1 MIDLISLKITHLLR
15 DLGETENKLTCSV
28 GSGAGLLNLRH
39 LRELLKG
46 VLLRCLLPD
55 LSVFSLALLAAT

>member
-1 MIDLISLKITHLLR
+1 MITHLLR

-46 VLLRCLLPD
+46 VLLKCLLPD
-55 LSVFSLALLAAT
+55 LSVFL